1 MKVLNTIIS
10 SSNNIYLVK
19 SNEIKNIE
27 LKNIENSTETEYFF
41 IPTIRNA
48 TADIFTIL
56 QVNFQTNISGVE
68 FVFYIQILPFIG
80 SSKTYK
86 LYLNNI
92 EIVGEVV
99 NSPGIYKITVL
110 LDEDNPIIIKID

>member
-19 SNEIKNIE
+19 NNEIKNIE
-27 LKNIENSTETEYFF
+27 LKNIEKSGYFL

-48 TADIFTIL
+48 TADIFSIL
-56 QVNFQTNISGVE
+56 QVNFQTNLSEIY

-80 SSKTYK
+80 PSKTYK
-86 LYLNNI
+86 LYLNDI
-92 EIVGEVV
+92 EIVGEEV
-99 NSPGIYKITVL
+99 NLPGIYKITVSL
-110 LDEDNPIIIKID
+110 EEDNPIIIKID